1 MSRTWS
7 RADEGCC
14 GAMAYPFLLGWPSCG
29 YPSFVDYI
37 PSAGRSDAVA
47 VGGVADHLRLPS
59 ERGTWPS
66 KLAAMIMRRVGR
78 VNSCHRPLPGY
89 ALALTMSVRA
99 PGCRR
104 GCGWAGG
111 PGAKPAD
118 LPVGTGL
125 GLVISRRFCQMMGG
139 DITVESKPSRG
150 STFIIRV
157 PRIVEVGKAM
167 ARMRHPGRA
176 DQCPQLGVD
185 RTQRTR
191 RLSAAHDPHRT

>member
-1 MSRTWS
+1 MWISVLR
-7 RADEGCC
+7 RLHPKRRG
-14 GAMAYPFLLGWPSCG
+14 
-29 YPSFVDYI
+29 
-37 PSAGRSDAVA
+37 SDAVA

-89 ALALTMSVRA
+89 ALALAMSVRA

-111 PGAKPAD
+111 RGAKPAD

-125 GLVISRRFCQMMGG
+125 GLVISKRFCQMMGG
-139 DITVESKPSRG
+139 DITVESEPGAASLCYLAERWRG
-150 STFIIRV
+150 CS
-157 PRIVEVGKAM
+157 P
-167 ARMRHPGRA
+167 HPK
-176 DQCPQLGVD
+176 VD
-185 RTQRTR
+185 RLAALSR
-191 RLSAAHDPHRT
+191 RLERSFSGPCSLIKLFFQFRIDASKTSSHFPSKIHVLNSALH

>member
-111 PGAKPAD
+111 PGGEA
-118 LPVGTGL
+118 
-125 GLVISRRFCQMMGG
+125 SRSSSRYRTWPRDQQTILSDDGG
-139 DITVESKPSRG
+139 
-150 STFIIRV
+150 
-157 PRIVEVGKAM
+157 
-167 ARMRHPGRA
+167 
-176 DQCPQLGVD
+176 
-185 RTQRTR
+185 
-191 RLSAAHDPHRT
+191 

>member
-29 YPSFVDYI
+29 YPSFVYYI

-47 VGGVADHLRLPS
+47 VGGVGDHLRLPS

-104 GCGWAGG
+104 GCGSAGG
-111 PGAKPAD
+111 RGAKPAD
-118 LPVGTGL
+118 LPVLQPTKFEMVINQKTANSLGFAIPNTIQLLADEVIEYGRCCGREKASASGGGL
-125 GLVISRRFCQMMGG
+125 PPLTLAQRSGPLRR
-139 DITVESKPSRG
+139 R
-150 STFIIRV
+150 
-157 PRIVEVGKAM
+157 
-167 ARMRHPGRA
+167 
-176 DQCPQLGVD
+176 
-185 RTQRTR
+185 
-191 RLSAAHDPHRT
+191 

>member
-47 VGGVADHLRLPS
+47 VGGVGDHLRLPS

-66 KLAAMIMRRVGR
+66 KLAAMIMRRVGP

-111 PGAKPAD
+111 PGGPA
-118 LPVGTGL
+118 LRPRRVGTAQQPGQGCLAVSLSNPGL
-125 GLVISRRFCQMMGG
+125 RSPKPYAGASDRYSAGRNFQTLSYSMRRQKQ
-139 DITVESKPSRG
+139 V
-150 STFIIRV
+150 
-157 PRIVEVGKAM
+157 
-167 ARMRHPGRA
+167 
-176 DQCPQLGVD
+176 
-185 RTQRTR
+185 
-191 RLSAAHDPHRT
+191 